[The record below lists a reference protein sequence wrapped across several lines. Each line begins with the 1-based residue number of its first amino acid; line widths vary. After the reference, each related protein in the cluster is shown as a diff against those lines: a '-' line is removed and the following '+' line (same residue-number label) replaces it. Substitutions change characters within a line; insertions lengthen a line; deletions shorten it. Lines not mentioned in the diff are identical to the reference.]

1 MDLNFVCNS
10 YIEIFSLLRCYA
22 ACIRLRRRLF
32 REWEVVERV
41 ELKIDGMYQVQDI
54 LHHRKS
60 ILYFHG
66 KYFKKSRRLTVRTTT
81 YLFLLTLQSAV
92 LYTVTT
98 NCHSSLPCPLP
109 FTVCWDLMPCLPNY
123 TASH

>member
-10 YIEIFSLLRCYA
+10 YTEIFSFLRCYT
-22 ACIRLRRRLF
+22 ACISLRRRLF

-41 ELKIDGMYQVQDI
+41 ELKIDGMYKVQDI
-54 LHHRKS
+54 LHHRKY

-81 YLFLLTLQSAV
+81 YLFLLTLQSAAV
-92 LYTVTT
+92 HL
-98 NCHSSLPCPLP
+98 
-109 FTVCWDLMPCLPNY
+109 
-123 TASH
+123 